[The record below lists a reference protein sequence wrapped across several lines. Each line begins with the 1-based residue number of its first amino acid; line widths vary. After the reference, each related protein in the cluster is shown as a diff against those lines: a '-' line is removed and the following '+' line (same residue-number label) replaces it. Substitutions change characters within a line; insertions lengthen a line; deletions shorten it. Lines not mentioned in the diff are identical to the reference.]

1 MPNKK
6 NGLKKKNM
14 MNSYMGGGGTM
25 MPNAPV
31 SSMYRMG
38 GKLYMGGG
46 NTKTDN
52 TMSYKDDVQ
61 KRFGGGGMTDQP
73 AMKKKNMRAGGPI
86 MPTGPRS
93 EPGMPPRGPRN
104 PMFTK
109 PKRLVRPDPKL
120 PRGKKGK
127 GDI

>member
-1 MPNKK
+1 MKK

-14 MNSYMGGGGTM
+14 MGGGTM
-25 MPNAPV
+25 MPTAPV

-46 NTKTDN
+46 NTKMDN

-61 KRFGGGGMTDQP
+61 KRFGGGGMTEPSMKRNKMMGGGMSGNRGFLTQSSMSQP
-73 AMKKKNMRAGGPI
+73 N
-86 MPTGPRS
+86 PT
-93 EPGMPPRGPRN
+93 
-104 PMFTK
+104 
-109 PKRLVRPDPKL
+109 L

>member
-1 MPNKK
+1 MPMKK

-14 MNSYMGGGGTM
+14 GYMGGGTM
-25 MPNAPV
+25 MPTAPV

-46 NTKTDN
+46 KTMDS

-61 KRFGGGGMTDQP
+61 KKFGGGGMTDQP
-73 AMKKKNMRAGGPI
+73 AMKKKNMRAGGPT
-86 MPTGPRS
+86 MPDTGPR
-93 EPGMPPRGPRN
+93 PTMPIAPS
-104 PMFTK
+104 MIQK
-109 PKRLVRPDPKL
+109 VKKRSVRPDPRL
-120 PRGKKGK
+120 PKGKKGK

>member
-1 MPNKK
+1 MPMKK

-14 MNSYMGGGGTM
+14 MSGYMGGGTM
-25 MPNAPV
+25 MPTAPV

-46 NTKTDN
+46 KTMDS

-61 KRFGGGGMTDQP
+61 KKFGGGGMTDQP
-73 AMKKKNMRAGGPI
+73 AMKKKNMRVGGATL
-86 MPTGPRS
+86 PTGPVQ
-93 EPGMPPRGPRN
+93 EPGMPPRGPRT

>member
-1 MPNKK
+1 MKK

-14 MNSYMGGGGTM
+14 MGGGTM
-25 MPNAPV
+25 MPTAPV

-46 NTKTDN
+46 DTKMDN

-61 KRFGGGGMTDQP
+61 KRFGGGMTDQP
-73 AMKKKNMRAGGPI
+73 AMKKKNMRAGGNT
-86 MPTGPRS
+86 MPDTGPRPS
-93 EPGMPPRGPRN
+93 MPIAPS
-104 PMFTK
+104 MITK
-109 PKRLVRPDPKL
+109 VKKRSVRPDPKL

>member
-14 MNSYMGGGGTM
+14 IDGYMGGGNPM
-25 MPNAPV
+25 MPKAPM

-46 NTKTDN
+46 NTKADN

-61 KRFGGGGMTDQP
+61 KRFGGGGMTEP
-73 AMKKKNMRAGGPI
+73 SMKKNKMMGG
-86 MPTGPRS
+86 
-93 EPGMPPRGPRN
+93 GMMGVGNRGFLKQSSMSQPD
-104 PMFTK
+104 
-109 PKRLVRPDPKL
+109 RPL
-120 PRGKKGK
+120 PRGKKGR

>member
-1 MPNKK
+1 MPMKK

-14 MNSYMGGGGTM
+14 MGGGTM
-25 MPNAPV
+25 MPTAPV

-46 NTKTDN
+46 DTKMDN

-61 KRFGGGGMTDQP
+61 KRFGGGMTDQP
-73 AMKKKNMRAGGPI
+73 AMKKKNMRGG
-86 MPTGPRS
+86 
-93 EPGMPPRGPRN
+93 GMMGVGKRGFVTQSSMSQPN
-104 PMFTK
+104 P
-109 PKRLVRPDPKL
+109 VL
-120 PRGKKGK
+120 PRGKKGR

>member
-1 MPNKK
+1 MPMKK

-14 MNSYMGGGGTM
+14 MGGGTM
-25 MPNAPV
+25 MPTAPV

-46 NTKTDN
+46 DTKMDN

-61 KRFGGGGMTDQP
+61 KMFGGGMTEPSMKRNKMMGGGMSGNRGFLTQSSMSQP
-73 AMKKKNMRAGGPI
+73 N
-86 MPTGPRS
+86 PT
-93 EPGMPPRGPRN
+93 
-104 PMFTK
+104 
-109 PKRLVRPDPKL
+109 L

>member
-1 MPNKK
+1 MPMKQ

-14 MNSYMGGGGTM
+14 GYMGGGTM
-25 MPNAPV
+25 MPTAPV

-46 NTKTDN
+46 KTMDS
-52 TMSYKDDVQ
+52 TMYYKDDVQ

-73 AMKKKNMRAGGPI
+73 AMKKKNMRAGGPT
-86 MPTGPRS
+86 MPNTGPR
-93 EPGMPPRGPRN
+93 PDGDMPTTMPILTSP
-104 PMFTK
+104 FQK
-109 PKRLVRPDPKL
+109 VKKRSVRPDPRL

>member
-1 MPNKK
+1 MKK

-14 MNSYMGGGGTM
+14 MGGGTM
-25 MPNAPV
+25 MPTAPV

-46 NTKTDN
+46 DTKMDN

-61 KRFGGGGMTDQP
+61 KRFGGGMTDQP
-73 AMKKKNMRAGGPI
+73 AMKKKNMRGGGMMGVGKRGFVTQSSMSQPN
-86 MPTGPRS
+86 PT
-93 EPGMPPRGPRN
+93 
-104 PMFTK
+104 
-109 PKRLVRPDPKL
+109 L

>member
-1 MPNKK
+1 MD
-6 NGLKKKNM
+6 G
-14 MNSYMGGGGTM
+14 YMGGGGDM
-25 MPNAPV
+25 MPTAPV

-46 NTKTDN
+46 DTKMDN

-73 AMKKKNMRAGGPI
+73 AMKKKNMRAGGNTMPGI
-86 MPTGPRS
+86 SSEYFVPGQTPSMPTAPSMITKVKKRS
-93 EPGMPPRGPRN
+93 
-104 PMFTK
+104 
-109 PKRLVRPDPKL
+109 VRPDPKL